1 VRPAINVGLSVSR
14 VGGAAQ
20 TRAMKQVA
28 GRLRLDLAQY
38 REMAA
43 FAQFGSELDTATQAQ
58 LSRGERM
65 VEILKQDQYEPLRFE
80 QQVITIF
87 AAVNGFLDDMPT
99 DTCQDFT
106 RDFLQTVEA
115 RHSGIPRSIV
125 ETGQITDETQ
135 AALREALAA
144 FKSSRAETAGAA

>member
-1 VRPAINVGLSVSR
+1 
-14 VGGAAQ
+14 
-20 TRAMKQVA
+20 MKQVA

-43 FAQFGSELDTATQAQ
+43 FAQFGSELDAATQAQ

-99 DTCQDFT
+99 EVCQGFT

-115 RHSGIPRSIV
+115 RHPDIPRNIA
-125 ETGQITDETQ
+125 EAGQITDEAQT
-135 AALREALAA
+135 ALREALEG
-144 FKSSRAETAGAA
+144 FKASRAEPAGAA